1 MRGGEVEGRGV
12 PHTPCASGKT
22 RTGIG
27 LAPTSHPDFQDSE
40 LPAVTN
46 YSPDRHLKRPRTQEN
61 KLSSLLQRSGKMYKW
76 GGGGIAFMLRAR
88 NCTGMVRGSTMKMV
102 EWRGSLW
109 PTTCN
114 STLQD
119 GGASASHASPE
130 SK

>member
-76 GGGGIAFMLRAR
+76 GGGALHL
-88 NCTGMVRGSTMKMV
+88 C
-102 EWRGSLW
+102 
-109 PTTCN
+109 
-114 STLQD
+114 
-119 GGASASHASPE
+119 
-130 SK
+130 